1 MKQENFNINENY
13 FEELENKILS
23 KVHGF
28 EKRRK
33 QRREIL
39 TKVVLPSA
47 LILIFLAGGFSF
59 FQNDNTTTETGT
71 NYLAYNDA
79 LEYLDISDYEV
90 TTLMNDYPETEST
103 VSTDNSDDIIDY
115 LSDDSS
121 IDYDLLT
128 ENN

>member
-23 KVHGF
+23 NVQGF

-39 TKVVLPSA
+39 TKIVLPSA
-47 LILIFLAGGFSF
+47 IILIFLAGGFSF
-59 FQNDNTTTETGT
+59 FQNEKTMVETGT

-90 TTLMNDYPETEST
+90 TALMDEYATVETST
-103 VSTDNSDDIIDY
+103 SDNSDEIIDY
-115 LSDDSS
+115 LSDYNS
-121 IDYDLLT
+121 IDDDLLT

>member
-1 MKQENFNINENY
+1 MKQNNTHIDENY
-13 FEELENKILS
+13 FEELENKIIS
-23 KVHGF
+23 KVQGF

-47 LILIFLAGGFSF
+47 IILLFLAGGFTF
-59 FQNDNTTTETGT
+59 FQNSNTTTETGI
-71 NYLAYNDA
+71 NYLAYNNA

-90 TTLMNDYPETEST
+90 TTLVDEYATAEITTDDNNDE
-103 VSTDNSDDIIDY
+103 IIDY
-115 LSDDSS
+115 LSNYNS
-121 IDYDLLT
+121 IDDDLLT

>member
-13 FEELENKILS
+13 FEELENKIIS
-23 KVHGF
+23 KVQGF

-47 LILIFLAGGFSF
+47 IILIFLAGGFSF
-59 FQNDNTTTETGT
+59 FQNEKTTVETGT

-90 TTLMNDYPETEST
+90 TVLMNEYATVETSI
-103 VSTDNSDDIIDY
+103 SDNSDEIIDY
-115 LSDDSS
+115 LSDYNS
-121 IDYDLLT
+121 IDDDLLT